1 MAITGLSLLAVAV
14 GVLWATGSGGGSSA
28 ALDATP
34 TSRPTET
41 STPGPTSTPEDPLGA
56 VPLTIGDPIPFPEH
70 TSMVVMQVP
79 YSKSWGVT
87 SLERWTRGTGA
98 VVRETVFDSGENHI
112 SGVASDGQAIYVGLV
127 TGECPYCLPSSDP
140 GRFTTIYAS
149 NDGGMT
155 WESSEPVEGV
165 WIPAAVDAAGL
176 VARNLSSSIVD
187 YARPA
192 DGDLEPIVIPQNVD
206 LELGPVVVDGV
217 LAWQSRGSA
226 ALIDSG
232 GTVLKPDFYDP
243 LAFRTASLIRTPSST
258 FLTWTNES
266 TSPAEPAHYVIEA
279 DSASGRA
286 VFPKRV
292 LRTDELPVIVDALD
306 NQVLVGLQWFEPD
319 APAGHNEGITP
330 TLIDFDTATAYP
342 IAEFREH
349 YIAIIPILA
358 YEGPFLRV
366 NTPGDCLNIRT
377 TVGTNAPVLECAAD
391 GVLLGDRED
400 TWERDGV
407 TWLAVR
413 TPAGDIGWASA
424 EFLAR

>member
-1 MAITGLSLLAVAV
+1 
-14 GVLWATGSGGGSSA
+14 
-28 ALDATP
+28 
-34 TSRPTET
+34 
-41 STPGPTSTPEDPLGA
+41 
-56 VPLTIGDPIPFPEH
+56 
-70 TSMVVMQVP
+70 
-79 YSKSWGVT
+79 
-87 SLERWTRGTGA
+87 
-98 VVRETVFDSGENHI
+98 VFDSGENHI

-349 YIAIIPILA
+349 YIATIPILA

-366 NTPGDCLNIRT
+366 NAPGDCLNIRT
-377 TVGTNAPVLECAAD
+377 TAGVNAAVLECAAD

-400 TWERDGV
+400 TWDRDGL

-413 TPAGDIGWASA
+413 TPSGDAGWASS